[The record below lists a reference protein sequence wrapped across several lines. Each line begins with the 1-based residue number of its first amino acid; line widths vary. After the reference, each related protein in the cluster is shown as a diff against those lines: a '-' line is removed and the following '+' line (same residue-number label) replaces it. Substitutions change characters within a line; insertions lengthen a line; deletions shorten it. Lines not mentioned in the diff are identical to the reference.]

1 LHITNK
7 KNNNKMKQFFKSI
20 AALTIIA
27 SLFTACSKD
36 PDATTTGTQE
46 PGAPTLTVTAPT
58 GDLTLGF
65 QDLATFKFSATP
77 ASGAKIKSILITRK
91 NLTSELVNKI
101 YGDSVASLAD
111 STSINRTAVDTIL
124 PSIANI
130 GDKLLYT
137 IVIVDDKGKFVSKGF
152 SVTVKD
158 LYVSGQFSIGAQA
171 NTTIG
176 PLENKFFGFN
186 SSVPKT
192 VEVFKAGIATP
203 PTSYP
208 STADSAT
215 RARFNSSK
223 VDMLFFFSTAN
234 GTGLYSPNYN
244 FLAGEGWITELG
256 FWSKKNSTI
265 FLNPLVTNISQSE
278 FADNNFKV
286 EEIID
291 KLDFTQNNLT
301 AARNLIKGTVV
312 AFKAEGGAKGLI
324 LVEETASDN
333 KSYATF
339 SVKWKK

>member
-1 LHITNK
+1 
-7 KNNNKMKQFFKSI
+7 MKQFFKSI

-65 QDLATFKFSATP
+65 QDIATFKFSATP

-111 STSINRTAVDTIL
+111 SASINRTAIDTIL

-137 IVIVDDKGKFVSKGF
+137 IAIVDDKGKFVSKAY

-158 LYVSGQFSIGAQA
+158 LYVSGQFTIGASA
-171 NTTIG
+171 NTTIQ
-176 PLENKFFGFN
+176 EKFFGLN
-186 SSVPKT
+186 SSVPRT
-192 VEVFKAGIATP
+192 VELFKAGIATP
-203 PTSYP
+203 PTSQP

-223 VDMLFFFSTAN
+223 IDLLFFFGTAN
-234 GTGLYSPNYN
+234 GTALYSPTYV
-244 FLAGEGWITELG
+244 FGAGQAWDTELS
-256 FWSKKNSTI
+256 FWAKKNTTI

-278 FADNNFKV
+278 FADINYKV
-286 EEIID
+286 EQLID
-291 KLDFTQNNLT
+291 DLDFTKNTQDL
-301 AARNLIKGTVV
+301 AKNLIKGTVV
-312 AFKAEGGAKGLI
+312 AFKTEGGAKGLI
-324 LVEETASDN
+324 LVEETAADN